1 MPALVT
7 EDGTPFDRSCSFLRR
22 RVMNIVD
29 LISSQL
35 TGDVLGKLGGL
46 VGANESQARTAS
58 NAAVPALLNV
68 FSKLASTNSGS
79 DQLAKAMG
87 GLDLGMLGN
96 LAGALG
102 GSQASGIGSLGG
114 SLLGSLLGGGN
125 TMTML
130 VNAIASFAGIQP
142 GITKTLLTY
151 LAPVVLGMVA
161 KQFTGRPDAAGV
173 SRLFSEQSSNIRGA
187 MPQGLQLAD
196 VLSAVSRPSE
206 PAREPARSA
215 HGGSHGHREPE
226 KSGLPGWLLPLLVLG
241 ALGLG
246 WYLWNES
253 NKKQVVAVRE
263 DVAKR
268 GPVTVDRTE
277 VIERAGKDIVDTVA
291 ETISIDPRFLE
302 AGKTAGELFNG
313 LGKVLRGVTNEE
325 TARAAIPELEGFGP
339 ILSRLEQETDQLPA
353 DEKPAFAKVIGE
365 SVGWLSKVIDTVMA
379 IPGVK
384 NLLGPVVAPMVETL
398 TKLSK

>member
-46 VGANESQARTAS
+46 VGANESQARTAT